1 MAWDFS
7 TEPEFQEQLDWIETF
22 CREEVEPLE
31 LVFPYAVRM
40 RDPKMQGLVEPLR
53 RQVKDRGLWAIF
65 LDEELGGPGFG
76 QVKLALVNE
85 ILGRYSIAPSIFGC
99 QAPDTGNMEILAAY
113 GTEEQKE
120 RWLRPLMDQQIW
132 SAYSM
137 TEPEGG
143 SDPTQFKTVAVRDGE
158 EWVINGEKWFTSA
171 GRVADII
178 FVMCTNGIFIVPRET
193 PGVEIMDYP
202 RNHDH
207 IVYRD
212 VRVPLDHLLGPEDG
226 ARVLAQRRLGGGR
239 IHHAMRAIAQ
249 CQRAFD
255 MMCERA
261 LSRRSHGK
269 VIAEHQM
276 VQSAIADSY
285 AEINMLRLLVLWTA
299 YTIDNSTTQEAR
311 TQIAACKYT
320 AARVLREVVYRAIH
334 IFGSLGVTDLTPLQ
348 EMWARSP
355 AMGVMD
361 GVDEVH
367 KVTVSRNVLKGYRAH
382 GGVWPTDYLPA
393 KREAARAKFAWAIEA
408 DPELGKYA
416 EQMAR
421 RSRGR
426 G

>member
-7 TEPEFQEQLDWIETF
+7 TEPEFQDQLDWVEEF

-40 RDPKMQGLVEPLR
+40 RDPKMRALVDPLQQ
-53 RQVKDRGLWAIF
+53 QVKDRGLWAIF
-65 LDEELGGPGFG
+65 LDRELGGPGFG
-76 QVKLALVNE
+76 QLKLALVNE
-85 ILGRYSIAPSIFGC
+85 IIGRYGSAPAIFGC
-99 QAPDTGNMEILAAY
+99 QAPDTGNMELLAAY
-113 GTEEQKE
+113 GTEAQKE
-120 RWLRPLMDQQIW
+120 RWLVPLMNQQIW

-137 TEPEGG
+137 TEPQGG
-143 SDPTQFKTVAVRDGE
+143 SDPNLFVTHAVRDGE

-171 GRVADII
+171 GRHADIL
-178 FVMCTNGIFIVPRET
+178 FVMCTNGMFVVPRDT
-193 PGVEIMDYP
+193 PGVEIMDQP
-202 RNHDH
+202 RTHDH
-207 IVYRD
+207 ILYRD

-226 ARVLAQRRLGGGR
+226 AKVLAQRRLGGGR

-261 LSRRSHGK
+261 LSRQSHGK
-269 VIAEHQM
+269 VIADHQM
-276 VQSAIADSY
+276 VQSAVADSY

-299 YTIDNSTTQEAR
+299 WTIDNSSTQEAR

-320 AARVLREVVYRAIH
+320 AARVLKDVAYRAIH

-348 EMWARSP
+348 ALWAGSP
-355 AMGVMD
+355 AMSVMD

-367 KVTVSRNVLKGYRAH
+367 KVTVARNVLKGYQPH
-382 GGVWPTDYLPA
+382 EGFWPTDYFPT
-393 KREAARAKFAWAIEA
+393 KRAEARQKYRAAMDA
-408 DPELGKYA
+408 DPDLEKYA
-416 EQMAR
+416 DYMER
-421 RSRGR
+421 RSAGR